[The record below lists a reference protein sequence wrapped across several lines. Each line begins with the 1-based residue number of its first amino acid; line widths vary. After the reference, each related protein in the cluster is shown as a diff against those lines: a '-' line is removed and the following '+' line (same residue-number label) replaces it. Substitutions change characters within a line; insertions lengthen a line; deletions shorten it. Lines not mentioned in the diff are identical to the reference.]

1 MRKRT
6 IGILL
11 GMAVLAFASG
21 RVSTA
26 IDSVYAAEESDT
38 SDDEEDEDEEEEDD
52 SYTKE
57 LEQKRNNALDQ
68 IKSCLLYTSLPFPV
82 LLLLLPLLLRR
93 HLLQPVLQPLQWNF
107 HILPV

>member
-38 SDDEEDEDEEEEDD
+38 SDDEEDEDEEEDEEYENEEEAEEVSEDD
-52 SYTKE
+52 FFDEKE
-57 LEQKRNNALDQ
+57 DE
-68 IKSCLLYTSLPFPV
+68 
-82 LLLLLPLLLRR
+82 
-93 HLLQPVLQPLQWNF
+93 
-107 HILPV
+107 

>member
-38 SDDEEDEDEEEEDD
+38 SDDEEDETEESLDND
-52 SYTKE
+52 NGKRTTVI
-57 LEQKRNNALDQ
+57 QKN
-68 IKSCLLYTSLPFPV
+68 
-82 LLLLLPLLLRR
+82 
-93 HLLQPVLQPLQWNF
+93 WNRSEIMRLTRSS
-107 HILPV
+107 H

>member
-38 SDDEEDEDEEEEDD
+38 SDDEVMKMRKKR
-52 SYTKE
+52 TTVI
-57 LEQKRNNALDQ
+57 QKN
-68 IKSCLLYTSLPFPV
+68 
-82 LLLLLPLLLRR
+82 
-93 HLLQPVLQPLQWNF
+93 WNRSEIMRLTRSS
-107 HILPV
+107 H

>member
-38 SDDEEDEDEEEEDD
+38 SDDEEDEMRKKR
-52 SYTKE
+52 TTVI
-57 LEQKRNNALDQ
+57 QKN
-68 IKSCLLYTSLPFPV
+68 
-82 LLLLLPLLLRR
+82 
-93 HLLQPVLQPLQWNF
+93 WNRSEIMRLTRSS
-107 HILPV
+107 H

>member
-38 SDDEEDEDEEEEDD
+38 SDDEEDEDED
-52 SYTKE
+52 YTPPKKKN
-57 LEQKRNNALDQ
+57 LINK
-68 IKSCLLYTSLPFPV
+68 IFKK
-82 LLLLLPLLLRR
+82 
-93 HLLQPVLQPLQWNF
+93 
-107 HILPV
+107 

>member
-38 SDDEEDEDEEEEDD
+38 SDDEEDEDEEE
-52 SYTKE
+52 
-57 LEQKRNNALDQ
+57 
-68 IKSCLLYTSLPFPV
+68 
-82 LLLLLPLLLRR
+82 
-93 HLLQPVLQPLQWNF
+93 
-107 HILPV
+107 

>member
-26 IDSVYAAEESDT
+26 IDSVYAAESRT
-38 SDDEEDEDEEEEDD
+38 RLMMKRMKMRKKR
-52 SYTKE
+52 TTVI
-57 LEQKRNNALDQ
+57 QKN
-68 IKSCLLYTSLPFPV
+68 
-82 LLLLLPLLLRR
+82 
-93 HLLQPVLQPLQWNF
+93 WNRSEIMRLTRSS
-107 HILPV
+107 H

>member
-26 IDSVYAAEESDT
+26 MDSVYAAEESDT
-38 SDDEEDEDEEEEDD
+38 SDNEEDEDEEEEDD

-57 LEQKRNNALDQ
+57 LEQKRNNALEPDQ
-68 IKSCLLYTSLPFPV
+68 VIEVRY
-82 LLLLLPLLLRR
+82 
-93 HLLQPVLQPLQWNF
+93 F
-107 HILPV
+107 HCREQNQGTEEQ

>member
-38 SDDEEDEDEEEEDD
+38 SDDEEDEDDYEVLTEEE
-52 SYTKE
+52 
-57 LEQKRNNALDQ
+57 
-68 IKSCLLYTSLPFPV
+68 I
-82 LLLLLPLLLRR
+82 LRR
-93 HLLQPVLQPLQWNF
+93 KKFTSWRVHSK
-107 HILPV
+107 

>member
-11 GMAVLAFASG
+11 GIAVLAFASG

-38 SDDEEDEDEEEEDD
+38 SEDEERKKR
-52 SYTKE
+52 TTVI
-57 LEQKRNNALDQ
+57 QKN
-68 IKSCLLYTSLPFPV
+68 
-82 LLLLLPLLLRR
+82 
-93 HLLQPVLQPLQWNF
+93 WNRSEIMRLTRSS
-107 HILPV
+107 H